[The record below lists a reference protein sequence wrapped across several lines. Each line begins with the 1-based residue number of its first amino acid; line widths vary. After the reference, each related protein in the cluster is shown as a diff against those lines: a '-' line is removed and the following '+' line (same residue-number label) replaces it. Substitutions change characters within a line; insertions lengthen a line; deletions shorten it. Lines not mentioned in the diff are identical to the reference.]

1 MSTYPANDDETSL
14 ERAAQQSLELRDT
27 LSDLSDP
34 ALSSLIDLILLEIGI
49 KLAKRLRQC
58 S

>member
-14 ERAAQQSLELRDT
+14 ERAAQQALELRDT